1 VTDLRNIGL
10 LAGIDLEPRA
20 GKPGARGTAV
30 NQACFEAGIL
40 VRNAAD
46 TLMVSPPFI
55 IAEEQIQ
62 TFFST
67 LANVLQQVA

>member
-20 GKPGARGTAV
+20 GAPGARGIAV

-40 VRNAAD
+40 VRNAGD

-55 IAEEQIQ
+55 ISEEQMR
-62 TFFST
+62 TFFSA
-67 LANVLQQVA
+67 LANVLQHVA